1 MVQVEIVLILV
12 LHLILHG
19 VRDTILICDAD
30 LVLCE
35 LTVLDSQIFLIKH
48 VSLLRKRRQVY
59 GYIVHLRNV
68 LSVLDYTYS

>member
-1 MVQVEIVLILV
+1 MIFIFHIL
-12 LHLILHG
+12 LNLLW
-19 VRDTILICDAD
+19 DTSLCSDAD
-30 LVLCE
+30 LVLSE